1 MKKPNK
7 TSYELLDAIER
18 NHILHRDRIADIK
31 QHRIERIVAVVFPT
45 IYGIIVLVS
54 YLLR

>member
-31 QHRIERIVAVVFPT
+31 QQRIERIVAVLVPAV
-45 IYGIIVLVS
+45 YGIIVLVS